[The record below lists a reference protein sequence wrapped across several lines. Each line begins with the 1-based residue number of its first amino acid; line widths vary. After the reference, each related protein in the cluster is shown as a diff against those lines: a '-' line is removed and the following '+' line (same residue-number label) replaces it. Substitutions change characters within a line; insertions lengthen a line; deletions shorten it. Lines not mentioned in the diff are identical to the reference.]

1 MRIALLLIP
10 ALLAACAVRP
20 PPPPDPAQACF
31 NSLAVNPEL
40 QSLSS
45 KVGGLIAPSGITIE
59 KRSNQSKPSDE
70 EKVLIS
76 KWDAERHRC
85 YSMGEYHRKQY
96 VNPQV
101 VMLSDEGFTN
111 VSQMIAKLY
120 QGSLSYGDFIIERE
134 KSNASIRSRFEA
146 VKQQYNQEQA
156 MQAAQRQAA
165 SDASNAMALQ
175 LLNQGRPGPSMG
187 TSIPGSTMMRP
198 LRNQW
203 QAGPN
208 RMCQY
213 SDGSVINM
221 GIGLCPLTLN

>member
-20 PPPPDPAQACF
+20 PPPPDPAVACY
-31 NSLAVNPEL
+31 NSITADPELSSLAP
-40 QSLSS
+40 
-45 KVGGLIAPSGITIE
+45 KVGGLISPSGVTIE
-59 KRSNQSKPSDE
+59 TRSNQSRPTDS
-70 EKVLIS
+70 EKSLIG
-76 KWDAERHRC
+76 KWDAERQRC
-85 YSMGEYHRKQY
+85 FSMGASHRKQY
-96 VNPQV
+96 LNPQV
-101 VMLSDEGFTN
+101 VMLGDELNLN
-111 VSQMIAKLY
+111 VSQLIAKLY
-120 QGSLSYGDFIIERE
+120 QGSLTYGEFVIERE
-134 KSNASIRSRFEA
+134 KSNAAFTARYETAR
-146 VKQQYNQEQA
+146 QQYNQEQA

-165 SDASNAMALQ
+165 SDAMALQ